1 MVDIVE
7 ARSGCLL
14 YQALTPGIDASYILS
29 LLASDFHAEE
39 DFFLISDTGL
49 IATADLALDA
59 GTYYAL
65 RKARFELEMKR
76 EGGVAVERTEVD
88 VGEIYDKARE
98 GEVEEE
104 WAGLA
109 EQRLFSLQEQAFTL
123 YQSFHL
129 HSTSLQSTHSTFSHW
144 FRLARSLLLN
154 ISLFLSQC
162 QARAKAILQQIALCH
177 TPDYVDSFLQQ
188 VKGAG
193 QLRTL
198 EKWLVEAG
206 QERQYRRMYSRT
218 EVKLKNVLVA
228 LEQYQANKVGKALEQ
243 LETAWNTTQSHLLP
257 ALQAAEKLPK
267 ALIWLRTVVS
277 AYSSLRDTIEEDDLS
292 TLHQVT
298 ISSQITAVDAELQAW
313 KDTASLVQCGTS
325 LADTE
330 ARLCKYVKVAADISA
345 ELTNRIKVQFIGK
358 EAKLKAQIGKLREIG
373 RFFDRENLANLSES
387 IENEKQRRR
396 EYEERVKTMWRQIE
410 EEAKAEKQLRTAFTA
425 SVGPYIPANSGLI
438 PADSATLASIH
449 TLIASSHTENQ
460 SNQPEIS
467 LIRTKER
474 ELEAELTALRKT
486 LAKERAQKR
495 FFESNL
501 TDLAAE
507 SRLLLSPALRQSQE
521 MLKSE
526 VSKLADRQEAY
537 MKDLRQ
543 QLSSL

>member
-29 LLASDFHAEE
+29 LLATDFHAED

-59 GTYYAL
+59 GTYYAV
-65 RKARFELEMKR
+65 RKGRFEVEMKR
-76 EGGVAVERTEVD
+76 ERGVAVERTEVD
-88 VGEIYDKARE
+88 VGDIYDKARE

-129 HSTSLQSTHSTFSHW
+129 HSTSLQSTYSTFSHW
-144 FRLARSLLLN
+144 FHLSRSLLLH

-177 TPDYVDSFLQQ
+177 TPEYVESFLQQ

-193 QLRTL
+193 ELRSL
-198 EKWLVEAG
+198 GKWLVEAG
-206 QERQYRRMYSRT
+206 LERRYSRVYSRT
-218 EVKLKNVLVA
+218 EVKLKKVLVS
-228 LEQYQANKVGKALEQ
+228 LEQYQVKKVEKALEE

-257 ALQAAEKLPK
+257 SLQAAEKLPK

-292 TLHQVT
+292 TLQQDT
-298 ISSQITAVDAELQAW
+298 ISSQITALDAELQAW
-313 KDTASLVQCGTS
+313 KDTTSLVQSGTS

-330 ARLCKYVKVAADISA
+330 IRLCKYVKAAADISA
-345 ELTNRIKVQFIGK
+345 ELTIRVKVQFIGK
-358 EAKLKAQIGKLREIG
+358 EARLKAQIGKLRDMG
-373 RFFDRENLANLSES
+373 RYFDRENLANLTEL
-387 IENEKQRRR
+387 IENERQRRR
-396 EYEERVKTMWRQIE
+396 EYEERVKAMWRQIE
-410 EEAKAEKQLRTAFTA
+410 EEAKAEKELRTAFTA
-425 SVGPYIPANSGLI
+425 SVGPYIPANSGII
-438 PADSATLASIH
+438 PADSAILASIH
-449 TLIASSHTENQ
+449 TLVASSTTENQ
-460 SNQPEIS
+460 ANEPEFR
-467 LIRTKER
+467 LTRTKES

-486 LAKERAQKR
+486 LVRERAQKR

-526 VSKLADRQEAY
+526 VLKLADRQEAY